1 MNFMRPDEELCDK
14 LPPPWRVLMKSK
26 EKERTKEKIM
36 TEPNKENRNDK
47 KNNNIQTK
55 TSFISLLPNTAPLP
69 HRESFVEISRL
80 K

>member
-1 MNFMRPDEELCDK
+1 MNLKRPDEELCDK

-36 TEPNKENRNDK
+36 TEPNKENRNAK
-47 KNNNIQTK
+47 KNNIQTK
-55 TSFISLLPNTAPLP
+55 TSFISLLPNTATLP
-69 HRESFVEISRL
+69 HRGSFVEISRL